1 MDKVQ
6 LAEEIKKLRVQR
18 KAIVL
23 AHLYQVEEIQKI
35 ADFTGDSLELS
46 RKAAETDAETIV
58 FCGVRFM
65 AETAKILSP
74 DKTVLLPVIDAGC
87 PMADMIE
94 AEDVFKLKEENPQA
108 AVVCY
113 VNSSAE
119 VKAVSD
125 YCCTSSNVVN
135 LVRNIPEKEII
146 FIPDGNLGSFA
157 AKHVPEKK
165 LILWKGFCPI
175 HDRISE
181 KDIENIRKAYPDT
194 PILVHPECRPEVIE
208 KVDFVGSTS
217 HILKYARESS
227 ADNFIIGTEMGI
239 LYRLEQENP
248 DKKFLLLSPHLSCL
262 NMKKTRLEDVY
273 AVLKEMKNQIQ
284 VEAEIRGK
292 AVTALN
298 KMLKFI

>member
-1 MDKVQ
+1 MDKKQ
-6 LAEEIKKLRVQR
+6 LIERIRILKEER
-18 KAIVL
+18 KAVIL
-23 AHLYQVEEIQKI
+23 AHLYQVEEIQEI

-46 RKAAETDAETIV
+46 RKAAATEAQTIV

-74 DKTVLLPVIDAGC
+74 AKTVLLPALDAGC

-94 AEDVFKLKEENPQA
+94 AEDVLKLKEENPQA

-125 YCCTSSNVVN
+125 FCCTSSNAIN

-146 FIPDGNLGSFA
+146 FIPDGNLGSFV

-165 LILWKGFCPI
+165 IILWKGFCLT
-175 HDRISE
+175 HQRVTE
-181 KDIENIRKAYPDT
+181 KDFEDVKKIYPDV
-194 PILVHPECRPEVIE
+194 PILVHPECRPEISA
-208 KVDFVGSTS
+208 KADFVGSTS
-217 HILKYARESS
+217 HILQYARESR
-227 ADNFIIGTEMGI
+227 AEKLIIGTEMGI
-239 LYRLEQENP
+239 LYRLQQESP
-248 DKKFLLLSPHLSCL
+248 DKKFFMLSPHLICP

-273 AVLKEMKNQIQ
+273 FVLQEMKNQIQ
-284 VEAEIRGK
+284 VEVEMREK

-298 KMLKFI
+298 KMLKFS